1 MDVKQGIC
9 DGLSEVMKTKSLFHN
24 PRDFALK
31 NRHSTFYVKTQASTL
46 EKAAHPRVS
55 MVGSPRRGV
64 GDTPCTQQT
73 KANTLVVLQNRL
85 LGRGGWDRDPSR
97 FGGGHVDEDRLE
109 RHSPRDWFRGNQRRQ
124 LILISR
130 G

>member
-1 MDVKQGIC
+1 M
-9 DGLSEVMKTKSLFHN
+9 
-24 PRDFALK
+24 
-31 NRHSTFYVKTQASTL
+31 
-46 EKAAHPRVS
+46 
-55 MVGSPRRGV
+55 

-85 LGRGGWDRDPSR
+85 LGRGGWGRDPSR